1 MGASARKER
10 EKQMRRQAILDA
22 ARQVIGSKGFRGATM
37 EEIAEKAD
45 YKPAALYRYFES
57 KDDIL
62 ASLILAL
69 VQYQF
74 EQFMAL
80 AQRGDL
86 TPLEKLDEI
95 PEMFCRIHR
104 FDPVVFLKMLHIQAS
119 QTFHYKSPETLAQLN
134 DMAAESI
141 RGLAGVFA
149 SGVEQGM
156 FEPVEP
162 LVMADTVWSLFSGVV
177 LWEETKRFFHPHKN
191 YVESTLREAL
201 RLLFKGLI
209 KNQDG

>member
-1 MGASARKER
+1 MGSSARKER

-45 YKPAALYRYFES
+45 YKPATLYRYFES
-57 KDDIL
+57 KDEIL

-69 VQYQF
+69 EQYQF
-74 EQFMAL
+74 EEFIAL
-80 AQRGDL
+80 AERNDL
-86 TPLEKLDEI
+86 TPLEKLDEM
-95 PEMFCRIHR
+95 PEMFCRIYR
-104 FDPVVFLKMLHIQAS
+104 FDPVVFLGMMHIQAS
-119 QTFHYKSPETLAQLN
+119 QTFHYMAPQTLSQLN
-134 DMAAESI
+134 EMAAKGI

-149 SGVEQGM
+149 SGIEQGM

-162 LVMADTVWSLFSGVV
+162 LVMADTMWSLFTGVV

-201 RLLFKGLI
+201 RLLFKGVI
-209 KNQDG
+209 KKQDG